1 MCLERLDLFPSLYQ
15 HGSLVF
21 ITDFGFFFFYIHG
34 QDALLKVV
42 TVVYRVQINL
52 DMSV

>member
-1 MCLERLDLFPSLYQ
+1 M
-15 HGSLVF
+15 F
-21 ITDFGFFFFYIHG
+21 ITDFGFFFYIHG